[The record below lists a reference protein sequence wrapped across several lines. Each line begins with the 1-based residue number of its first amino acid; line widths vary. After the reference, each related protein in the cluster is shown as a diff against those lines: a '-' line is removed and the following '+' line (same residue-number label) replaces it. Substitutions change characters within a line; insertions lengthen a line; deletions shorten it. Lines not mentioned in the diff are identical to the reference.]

1 MHTEGPIY
9 ILTYSIWQLV
19 TDNALAAVNSRYVFQ
34 SSREMSSRCF
44 SLSLPSNRPDQRNL
58 SFHFPPCRS
67 LLEIQISLSLLVRLT
82 RESQSTLADM
92 LILIVFI

>member
-1 MHTEGPIY
+1 M
-9 ILTYSIWQLV
+9 LLSLS
-19 TDNALAAVNSRYVFQ
+19 LSL
-34 SSREMSSRCF
+34 
-44 SLSLPSNRPDQRNL
+44 SLSLPIGPISAIY
-58 SFHFPPCRS
+58 HFIFRRAARS